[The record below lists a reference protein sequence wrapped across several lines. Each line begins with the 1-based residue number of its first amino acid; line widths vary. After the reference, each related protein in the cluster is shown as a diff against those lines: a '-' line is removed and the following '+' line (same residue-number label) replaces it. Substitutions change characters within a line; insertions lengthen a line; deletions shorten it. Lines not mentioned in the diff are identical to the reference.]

1 MVGDWA
7 FKMDWTHPETIE
19 ALRDTRHSRQMQLYN
34 CRTKL
39 LSPVNFFHFGF
50 ILSTLREDEETL
62 VLTSSV
68 RVLDCLKEVVT
79 IIYCGGQISSLIHW
93 HGLVWEPLGIMIDS
107 DNAVCP
113 VSIGPG
119 LSIAGFQKWQ
129 DFPWQVARAGSSDH
143 CLADTGHMVSPRPAP
158 PRSDHRLREFAGKL
172 VHQCMTIPA
181 GPTRGRCHIVRANQ
195 SAGLVACARNTE
207 CA

>member
-1 MVGDWA
+1 MSDKITFA
-7 FKMDWTHPETIE
+7 CHLFPPRI
-19 ALRDTRHSRQMQLYN
+19 Y
-34 CRTKL
+34 
-39 LSPVNFFHFGF
+39 
-50 ILSTLREDEETL
+50 STEREDEETL

-79 IIYCGGQISSLIHW
+79 IIYCGGRISSLIHW

-119 LSIAGFQKWQ
+119 LGIAGFQKWQ
-129 DFPWQVARAGSSDH
+129 DFPWQVARAVSSDH
-143 CLADTGHMVSPRPAP
+143 CLADTGHMVSPRAAP
-158 PRSDHRLREFAGKL
+158 LRSDHRLREFAGKL

-181 GPTRGRCHIVRANQ
+181 GPIRGRCHIVCANQ